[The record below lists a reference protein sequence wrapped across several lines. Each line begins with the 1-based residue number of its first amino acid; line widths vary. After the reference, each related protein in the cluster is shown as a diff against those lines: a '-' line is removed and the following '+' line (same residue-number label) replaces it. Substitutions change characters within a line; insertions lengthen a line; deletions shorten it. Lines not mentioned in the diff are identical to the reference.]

1 MSYSRLDMS
10 QEKILWEIAL
20 AYFGPVRL
28 HQALLELWPNA
39 EPSARALVEYLD
51 IGTVGAVVLSIL
63 KNAQTFVGATVPG
76 REEDPNRIA
85 LYSRHAQSLTDGLLT
100 LIPAKQLP
108 RALGGFKLQLAM
120 GL

>member
-1 MSYSRLDMS
+1 MNYSRLNLS

-28 HQALLELWPNA
+28 HQVLLELWPDVEA
-39 EPSARALVEYLD
+39 PARALVEYLD

-63 KNAQTFVGATVPG
+63 KVVQAALGATAPR

-108 RALGGFKLQLAM
+108 RALRGFKLQLAT